1 MDRSKYID
9 KYSDILKT
17 EQFTIFKHDTTKS
30 TENKIQRELKKL
42 KARLALQK
50 YWQLYPTVS
59 YPGKFYGAAKEIS
72 SLLMAP

>member
-42 KARLALQK
+42 KSKISTTKVLAV
-50 YWQLYPTVS
+50 VS
-59 YPGKFYGAAKEIS
+59 N
-72 SLLMAP
+72 SLIPR